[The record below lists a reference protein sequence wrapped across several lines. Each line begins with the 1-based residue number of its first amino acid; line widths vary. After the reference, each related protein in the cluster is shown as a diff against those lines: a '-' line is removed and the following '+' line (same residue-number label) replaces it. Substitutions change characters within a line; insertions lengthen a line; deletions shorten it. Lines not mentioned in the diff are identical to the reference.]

1 MAAMRT
7 LLLAL
12 VLAACGGSDTPATTP
27 QPEPQPQPQP
37 AAAPTCASASAH
49 AVAEMNQMEG
59 AFTAEQATQL
69 ETLFATSCVEDQ
81 WSEEAIR
88 CIAESTGDELER
100 CESLIPEATHQR
112 VGAEI
117 ERILGEGHQGDDG
130 EPPPPTP

>member
-1 MAAMRT
+1 MMAPMRI

-12 VLAACGGSDTPATTP
+12 VLAACGGSDTPAITP
-27 QPEPQPQPQP
+27 QPEPQPEP

-49 AVAEMNQMEG
+49 AVAEMNEMEG

-69 ETLFATSCVEDQ
+69 EALFATSCTEDQ

-88 CIAESTGDELER
+88 CIAESTGEELER
-100 CESLIPEATHQR
+100 CESLIPEATHVR
-112 VGAEI
+112 VSAEI
-117 ERILGEGHQGDDG
+117 ERIFGEGHQGDDV